1 MKTHRTML
9 KNQSVFSYPWVAR
22 ISCLR
27 LSAPVCA
34 CLRLSACVGA
44 QADALA
50 HRQMRWRT
58 GRFRSGHAG
67 LARLKSSKPANSNVA
82 VVDIAIKE
90 MG

>member
-1 MKTHRTML
+1 M
-9 KNQSVFSYPWVAR
+9 SVGVQGILSAPVCA
-22 ISCLR
+22 CLR

-58 GRFRSGHAG
+58 GKCVGAQAG
-67 LARLKSSKPANSNVA
+67 LNPAMLVGCKGIVSWRY
-82 VVDIAIKE
+82 E
-90 MG
+90 L